1 MVKATFKAIA
11 VIVHAPMQ
19 IGLSKNC
26 NRSYLAA
33 FQIALCINYLVLTV
47 KLTFVGL

>member
-1 MVKATFKAIA
+1 
-11 VIVHAPMQ
+11 VHAPMQ

-33 FQIALCINYLVLTV
+33 FKDRYAGDQIYP
-47 KLTFVGL
+47 